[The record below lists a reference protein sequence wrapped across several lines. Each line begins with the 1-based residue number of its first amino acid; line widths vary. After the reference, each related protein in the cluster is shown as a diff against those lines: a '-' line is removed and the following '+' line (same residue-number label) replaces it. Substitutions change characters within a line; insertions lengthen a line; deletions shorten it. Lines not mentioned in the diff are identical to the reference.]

1 MKFDNEPNRC
11 IQIDGQELWIS
22 RSVTVLPVLFF
33 IIGSKGYVPLGKR
46 GDGMPDERG
55 KWALPGGYLDYN
67 ETTGEAA
74 IRETW
79 EELGLNLPQL
89 QDSYRCLGSL
99 DQPYHVFSQPIR
111 KQNVTLRF
119 PLMFFL
125 EPTAE
130 LPKLQPQVSTD
141 EVLQAQWFSLEKA
154 LTMAL
159 AFKHEEVMQ
168 HCLDT
173 YYKGYYDG
181 QSCVFILPE

>member
-1 MKFDNEPNRC
+1 MKFDNMPNRC
-11 IQIDGQELWIS
+11 VHIDGQEIWIS

-33 IIGSKGYVPLGKR
+33 IVGSKGYVPLGKR

-79 EELGLNLPQL
+79 EELGLNLLQL
-89 QDSYRCLGSL
+89 QDDYRCLGSL

-125 EPTAE
+125 ESKAE
-130 LPKLQPQVSTD
+130 LPKLQPQVSKD

-159 AFKHEEVMQ
+159 AFNHEVVMQ

-181 QSCVFILPE
+181 QSILIPGSE